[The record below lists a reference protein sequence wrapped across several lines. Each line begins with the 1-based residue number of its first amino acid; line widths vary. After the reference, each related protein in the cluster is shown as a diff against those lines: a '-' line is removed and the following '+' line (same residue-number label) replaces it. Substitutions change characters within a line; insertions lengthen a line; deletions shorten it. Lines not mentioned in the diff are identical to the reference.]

1 MLTTKEAIHQRRSI
15 RRFKRDSFPEDD
27 LMEILDAARLAPSG
41 CNAQPWRFKIVRDGE
56 TKLRL
61 AKAAFNQMFVANA
74 PVIIMCCADVRGY
87 LDGSVS
93 GVQDLGKIMALED
106 RIVKILVKRTGD
118 MESLPVEQIGM
129 LVALNVAIAVEHM
142 VLRALDFSLGTCW
155 IRLFDVPMIKE
166 IFHWDDNIFPVA
178 MLPIGYPD
186 EDPQP
191 RPRLSL
197 NELILE

>member
-74 PVIIMCCADVRGY
+74 PVIVMCCADVRGY
-87 LDGSVS
+87 LDGSMS
-93 GVQDLGKIMALED
+93 GVQDLGKITAIED
-106 RIVKILVKRTGD
+106 RIAKILVKRTGD
-118 MESLPVEQIGM
+118 MESLPVEQIGI

-142 VLRALDFSLGTCW
+142 VLRALDFGLGTCW
-155 IRLFDVPMIKE
+155 VRLFDVPMIKE
-166 IFHWDDNIFPVA
+166 IFQWDDNIFPVA

-197 NELILE
+197 KELILE